1 MGFLDKV
8 RGLFKRNAA
17 TTLKADRDAAVAA
30 LRKKLTK
37 SRKAMR
43 NAKPEA
49 TKLLRNAQEGRDRI
63 AVEKEVAAFKS
74 HLEDVDAKALA
85 ALKAAQSKERRGV
98 TMTSNPLHSRI
109 ASFAPIKR
117 EKGRLNLLSRPSAM
131 KGTRSKSKGPL
142 KWRDVNAGLPLGN
155 VLTISKEGKSNTN
168 FSNVVARTRTRL
180 GTNAAAAA
188 RAVRH
193 SRKARGYSV
202 PNSPKANAEPKA
214 AAENNLQKK
223 REALEARMAAAAPKS
238 HGYAKAA
245 EMLSKAALPASV
257 MAAMQKHEAAVAA
270 AKSKASPTSKE
281 GAEAEKFLKHWS
293 GP

>member
-17 TTLKADRDAAVAA
+17 TTLKADRNAAVAA
-30 LRKKLTK
+30 LHKKLTK
-37 SRKAMR
+37 SKKAAR

-49 TKLLRNAQEGRDRI
+49 SKLLRNTQEGRDKI
-63 AVEKEVAAFKS
+63 AVEKEVAAFKR
-74 HLEDVDAKALA
+74 HLEVVDEKALA

-98 TMTSNPLHSRI
+98 TMTSNPLHLRV
-109 ASFAPIKR
+109 AAFAPIQR

-168 FSNVVARTRTRL
+168 FSNMAARTRARL

-202 PNSPKANAEPKA
+202 PESPKEEPPKPT
-214 AAENNLQKK
+214 AENNRQAKLA
-223 REALEARMAAAAPKS
+223 ELEARMAAAAPKS
-238 HGYAKAA
+238 HGYTEAAK
-245 EMLSKAALPASV
+245 MLSKAAVPASV
-257 MAAMQKHEAAVAA
+257 VAAMKAHEAAVAA
-270 AKSKASPTSKE
+270 AKSKGSSSKD
-281 GAEAEKFLKHWS
+281 AEKFLKHWS

>member
-17 TTLKADRDAAVAA
+17 TTLKADRDTAVAA
-30 LRKKLTK
+30 LSKKLTK
-37 SRKAMR
+37 SKKAMR

-49 TKLLRNAQEGRDRI
+49 SKLLRNTQEGRDKI
-63 AVEKEVAAFKS
+63 AVEKEVAAFKR
-74 HLEDVDAKALA
+74 HLEEVDAKALA
-85 ALKAAQSKERRGV
+85 ALKVAQSKERRGV
-98 TMTSNPLHSRI
+98 TMTSNPLHRRI
-109 ASFAPIKR
+109 ASFAPIQR

-168 FSNVVARTRTRL
+168 FSNMAARTRARL

-193 SRKARGYSV
+193 SRRSRGYAV
-202 PNSPKANAEPKA
+202 PNSPKANAEPPA
-214 AAENNLQKK
+214 SAAENNRQAKLA
-223 REALEARMAAAAPKS
+223 ELEARMAAAAPKS
-238 HGYAKAA
+238 HGYTKAT
-245 EMLSKAALPASV
+245 EMLSKAALSASV
-257 MAAMQKHEAAVAA
+257 VNAMKKHEAAVAA

-281 GAEAEKFLKHWS
+281 AEKFLKHWS